1 MTPKKAAPTDNSEA
15 EANMNEAKKAVL
27 DRALHDIV
35 KRYGEGSIMR
45 LGEAHQMQVC
55 NCRFK

>member
-1 MTPKKAAPTDNSEA
+1 ME
-15 EANMNEAKKAVL
+15 EAKKAVL

-45 LGEAHQMQVC
+45 LGEAHQMKVESIPTGSLSL
-55 NCRFK
+55 